1 MRVAYLVMAA
11 MAGGITALSVQ
22 PYDGMSRKQIVLTV
36 FTSAMTA
43 IFIGPLIVTAILGAH
58 ADLRLQAGIF
68 YIVAT
73 GNNAFVAAGI
83 KWTMK
88 FSPFGKGGEQ

>member
-1 MRVAYLVMAA
+1 MRVAYLMMAA

-22 PYDGMSRKQIVLTV
+22 PYAGMSRSQVVLTV

-43 IFIGPLIVTAILGAH
+43 IFIGPLVVTAILGAS

-73 GNNAFVAAGI
+73 GNNAFVAAGVR
-83 KWTMK
+83 WTMK
-88 FSPFGKGGEQ
+88 FSPFSKGDGQ